1 MAEGAEAEGADLAA
15 DGAEPTADVAAE
27 PAADVAAGPAADVAA
42 EPTADVAAEPDD
54 ALFGYIERFAA
65 VLVSAGFPP
74 MPARVFVALLVTDSG
89 RLSAA
94 ELAAML
100 RISPAAVSGAVR
112 YLIQLGLVHKERVP
126 GSRRDYYR
134 MPGTMWDDLIR
145 MRDQVM
151 GRWTALVREGID
163 LVGADTPAGE
173 RMAEQAAFLEF
184 ATKELSEILTR
195 WQKYR
200 ASEAADRA

>member
-15 DGAEPTADVAAE
+15 DGAESAAGAAAA
-27 PAADVAAGPAADVAA
+27 PAADVAAG
-42 EPTADVAAEPDD
+42 PDD

-126 GSRRDYYR
+126 DSRRDYYR

-145 MRDQVM
+145 MRDQV
-151 GRWTALVREGID
+151 
-163 LVGADTPAGE
+163 
-173 RMAEQAAFLEF
+173 
-184 ATKELSEILTR
+184 
-195 WQKYR
+195 
-200 ASEAADRA
+200 

>member
-1 MAEGAEAEGADLAA
+1 MA
-15 DGAEPTADVAAE
+15 DGAEVAT
-27 PAADVAAGPAADVAA
+27 GS
-42 EPTADVAAEPDD
+42 DD
-54 ALFGYIERFAA
+54 AMFGYIERFAS

-94 ELAAML
+94 ELAEIL
-100 RISPAAVSGAVR
+100 RISPAAVSGGVR

-134 MPGTMWDDLIR
+134 MPGNMWDDLLR

-151 GRWTALVREGID
+151 SRWTALVREGID

-184 ATKELSEILTR
+184 ATKELGQILGR
-195 WQKYR
+195 WQEYR
-200 ASEAADRA
+200 ASEPGYRSEGPKPLRLPVSGAQVHHEAAEVEIPGWIGASG